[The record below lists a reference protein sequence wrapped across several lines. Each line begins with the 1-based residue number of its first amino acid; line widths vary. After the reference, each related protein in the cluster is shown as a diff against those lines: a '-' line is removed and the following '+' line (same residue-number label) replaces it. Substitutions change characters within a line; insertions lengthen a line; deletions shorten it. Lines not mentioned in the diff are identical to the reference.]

1 MKNLF
6 LIFLITLSGNV
17 FSQKRPDSFGF
28 GKEGREKIV
37 QMKLTYVKDNLGLT
51 DVELTKFMPVYE
63 ANLKQ
68 EETLRHKHKKL
79 MRELR
84 DKYQSMDD
92 TELEKALAEE
102 LELDK
107 QMQAMRESRLE
118 EYKKLIPLKKIVEL
132 KIVEKNFNRLMME
145 ELRQRKG
152 TFPSPER

>member
-51 DVELTKFMPVYE
+51 DGELTKFMPVYE
-63 ANLKQ
+63 ANLKL

-102 LELDK
+102 LELDR
-107 QMQAMRESRLE
+107 QMQAMRESQLE